1 LQAKIPVITTDS
13 ITTKNRWRT
22 KPKPNLFDTKI
33 SCSSSDNAGH
43 CHSLVNGTNTQA
55 LHHTTRVPEICD
67 DESQYIA
74 LDCEFVGVGP
84 RMLSALGMF
93 ILPTIDFMVCVCLHV

>member
-1 LQAKIPVITTDS
+1 MQAKIPVITTDS

-22 KPKPNLFDTKI
+22 KLKPSLCDTEI
-33 SCSSSDNAGH
+33 SCSSSVSAGH
-43 CHSLVNGTNTQA
+43 CQTLVNGMNTQA
-55 LHHTTRVPEICD
+55 LHRTTRVPEMCD

-93 ILPTIDFMVCVCLHV
+93 I